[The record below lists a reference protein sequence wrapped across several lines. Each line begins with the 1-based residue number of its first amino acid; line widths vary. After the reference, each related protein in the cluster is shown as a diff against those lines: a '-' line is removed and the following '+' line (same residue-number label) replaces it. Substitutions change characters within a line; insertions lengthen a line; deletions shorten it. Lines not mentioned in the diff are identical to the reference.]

1 MTTKFWP
8 RNIGDLLWKN
18 VVCEWQATRLGEPH
32 GLSIWGFPEIG
43 PIATAQAVPPAPKR
57 VARSAFD
64 EGTAMW
70 MLWVLAKN
78 SRVQHGKEGGGWW
91 WTKETCQYALYNYLQ
106 LSTVGIVKHLG
117 VGSKLENKPCT
128 NRTGLAIGHP
138 ISDRQIDVF
147 YKSRSQLCVLWR
159 SYNDGW
165 SFKHSFMSNK

>member
-1 MTTKFWP
+1 M
-8 RNIGDLLWKN
+8 LLAAALLPLRLLLLRLLVSAAAYWCLLLPACW
-18 VVCEWQATRLGEPH
+18 VVVIVVVVVLEVGVGGYRTEK
-32 GLSIWGFPEIG
+32 
-43 PIATAQAVPPAPKR
+43 IATNAVSENPFPFRAPPCAAG
-57 VARSAFD
+57 V
-64 EGTAMW
+64 
-70 MLWVLAKN
+70 
-78 SRVQHGKEGGGWW
+78 GG
-91 WTKETCQYALYNYLQ
+91 YNYLQ